1 VAETARPLP
10 DPRRNLYRSD
20 LADATLE
27 GTVPAERYVSGT
39 PARICKPIVPARR
52 TTDPAKPR
60 DTEFLMGE
68 PVLIFDRNDSWAW
81 VKSQRDG
88 YVGYIDQAALNVGA
102 PDPTH
107 RVNTIRSHLYPA
119 PELKR
124 FALAA
129 LPYGALVTVIDQTE
143 KWAQLADGQWVSLA
157 HLAPISQIAQD
168 PVAEAIR
175 FLGVPYLWGG
185 RSSDGMDCSALIQ
198 FALEACG
205 IPCPRD
211 SDMQEAELGRAIDR
225 ADLQATDLIFWP
237 GHVGMMM
244 DRDRMIHAN
253 ATDMAVRVWTLSD
266 VEAHIIRI
274 EGHAIRT
281 IKRL

>member
-1 VAETARPLP
+1 MAETTRPLP

-20 LADATLE
+20 LADVMLA

-39 PARICKPIVPARR
+39 PARICQPIVPARR
-52 TTDPAKPR
+52 TPDPAKPR

-68 PVLIFDRNDSWAW
+68 AVLVFDRDDSWAW

-88 YVGYIDQAALNVGA
+88 YVGYIDQAALNVSA

-168 PVAEAIR
+168 PVAETMR

-225 ADLQATDLIFWP
+225 ADVQATDLIFWP

-274 EGHAIRT
+274 EGHTIRT

>member
-1 VAETARPLP
+1 VAETVSPLP
-10 DPRRNLYRSD
+10 DRRRNLYRSD
-20 LADATLE
+20 LAEAGLE
-27 GTVPAERYVSGT
+27 GVVPADRYVTGA
-39 PARICKPIVPARR
+39 PARICQPIVPGRL
-52 TTDPAKPR
+52 TPNHAKPR

-68 PVLIFDRNDSWAW
+68 PVLVFDRADNLAW

-88 YVGYIDQAALNVGA
+88 YVGYIDQGALIFGA
-102 PDPTH
+102 PAPTH

-129 LPYGALVTVIDQTE
+129 LPYGALVTVIDRTE
-143 KWAQLADGQWVSLA
+143 KWAKLADGQWVALA
-157 HLAPISQIAQD
+157 HLVPVSQTAKD
-168 PVAEAIR
+168 PVAEAMR

-185 RSSDGMDCSALIQ
+185 RSSDGMDCSALVQ

-266 VEAHIIRI
+266 FEAHIIRI
-274 EGHAIRT
+274 EGHEIRT